1 MPTSGMFDVF
11 AEPSAQAFSFRFH
24 RSPPSLP
31 SSFHP
36 VPLFT
41 CFLAFFSFDL
51 KINLYLKAVRTGN
64 AAVGVRGTDTIVLGV
79 KKKSTA
85 SSRTPDTIFVADLGE
100 NLGFY
105 MEHNV
110 YISHVLSNHNHKQ
123 NLCCLN
129 CVFDCLIALPIVVR
143 QQADDSKQYE
153 QPTCDEIG
161 GLVVGDIGL
170 FDSNR
175 DIVIELKAGELK
187 RITKLNPKFMS
198 LQYPILFP
206 YGEDGYRPDLKWS
219 NDYKGHD
226 PKRGRVP
233 MRAFIAYQ
241 IQERGPLLD
250 TLLKGGRLFQQFL
263 VDSYATLE
271 EDRLDY
277 IRKNQ
282 TNLRSEIYKGI
293 YDAISKGDSDANN
306 VGQKVILPS
315 SYTGSTRY
323 MLNNYQDAMA
333 ICRHYGNPDLFIT
346 FTCNVKWPE
355 IVRELD
361 NKPGYKGEDRP
372 DLISRVFKMKLDDMI
387 NYIKSGKVFGEVEA
401 EICTIEFQKRG
412 LPHCHMLVWL
422 KEGYKC
428 FSAVDIDSIICAELP
443 DKDVDPMLYDVVNQ
457 FMIHGPC
464 GEINRN
470 SPCMRGGSDRARVV
484 FQDKPED
491 EILAYLNCRYIS
503 PYEAVWRL
511 FQYPIHSREPAV
523 ERLSIHLPLEQNVV
537 FNGDQ
542 SLESIVSQK
551 GIEDTMLTSWFKA
564 NQMFPEARTL
574 TYTEFPTKFVWD
586 SRNKIWK
593 PRKRRRSIGRIAYVH
608 PTSGELYYLRMLL
621 NLQKGAL
628 NFDHIKTIDGIIHP
642 SYQAACKCLG
652 LLGDDK
658 EWIEA
663 LANAVDTASCSQLR
677 QLKLF

>member
-1 MPTSGMFDVF
+1 MMEQYVDLGDENYKCIYCGALFWFKESIKKTN
-11 AEPSAQAFSFRFH
+11 AANE
-24 RSPPSLP
+24 
-31 SSFHP
+31 
-36 VPLFT
+36 PLFT
-41 CFLAFFSFDL
+41 LCCQQG
-51 KINLYLKAVRTGN
+51 KIKLPISKP
-64 AAVGVRGTDTIVLGV
+64 
-79 KKKSTA
+79 
-85 SSRTPDTIFVADLGE
+85 TPHLLE
-100 NLGFY
+100 NLLDPGECPKFAQLY
-105 MEHNV
+105 IYDTHNETMNRLNAV
-110 YISHVLSNHNHKQ
+110 NCEQQNEKLDEDIVQGLIRMFDESNE
-123 NLCCLN
+123 LT
-129 CVFDCLIALPIVVR
+129 
-143 QQADDSKQYE
+143 DDGKQYE

-175 DIVIELKAGELK
+175 DIVVELQAGELK

-219 NDYKGHD
+219 NDYKGHE

-282 TNLRSEIYKGI
+282 KNLRSEIYKGI

-346 FTCNVKWPE
+346 FICNVKWPE

-361 NKPGYKGEDRP
+361 TKPGYKGEDKP

-387 NYIKSGKVFGEVEA
+387 SYIKSGEVFGEVEA
-401 EICTIEFQKRG
+401 
-412 LPHCHMLVWL
+412 
-422 KEGYKC
+422 
-428 FSAVDIDSIICAELP
+428 AVDIDSIISAELP
-443 DKDVDPMLYDVVNQ
+443 DKDVDPMLYDIVNQ

-470 SPCMRGGSDRARVV
+470 SPCMRGGSDRGRAV
-484 FQDKPED
+484 FQNKPED
-491 EILAYLNCRYIS
+491 ETLAYLNCRYIS

-523 ERLSIHLPLEQNVV
+523 ERLSIHLPLEQNIV

-542 SLESIVSQK
+542 SLESINSLQNLY
-551 GIEDTMLTSWFKA
+551 GIL
-564 NQMFPEARTL
+564 EA
-574 TYTEFPTKFVWD
+574 KF
-586 SRNKIWK
+586 
-593 PRKRRRSIGRIAYVH
+593 G
-608 PTSGELYYLRMLL
+608 
-621 NLQKGAL
+621 NLEKE
-628 NFDHIKTIDGIIHP
+628 
-642 SYQAACKCLG
+642 
-652 LLGDDK
+652 GD
-658 EWIEA
+658 
-663 LANAVDTASCSQLR
+663 Q
-677 QLKLF
+677 

>member
-1 MPTSGMFDVF
+1 MSKRIAKTRKRLRTQETHISSTSSGAQLCHENVCCTNTKHKHQAKKNSGTRVSNRAFIVQQASTSQTTREEISFDI
-11 AEPSAQAFSFRFH
+11 SDQMNRGQAFYQRKRQSAFFPLLNIYFKPYLDITYGIH
-24 RSPPSLP
+24 LSYFFLFLP
-31 SSFHP
+31 CSMFPFFVGMMEQYVDLGDKNYKCIYCGALFWFKES
-36 VPLFT
+36 VKKANAANEPLFT
-41 CFLAFFSFDL
+41 LCCQQGKIKLPISKPTPPFL
-51 KINLYLKAVRTGN
+51 
-64 AAVGVRGTDTIVLGV
+64 
-79 KKKSTA
+79 
-85 SSRTPDTIFVADLGE
+85 E
-100 NLGFY
+100 NLLDPSKGPKSLLFRENIRAY
-105 MEHNV
+105 NSMFAFTSMGAKVDHSINSGLGPYIFKISGQVHHLMGSLLPLEGECPKFAQLYIYDTHNETMNRLNAV
-110 YISHVLSNHNHKQ
+110 NCKERNEKLDEDIVQGLIKMFDESNELVK
-123 NLCCLN
+123 LFRIVRDKFERGCLTS
-129 CVFDCLIALPIVVR
+129 LKLR
-143 QQADDSKQYE
+143 LLGRQADDSKQYE

-250 TLLKGGRLFQQFL
+250 TLLKGERLFQQFL

-346 FTCNVKWPE
+346 FTCNVKWLE

-470 SPCMRGGSDRARVV
+470 SPCMRGD
-484 FQDKPED
+484 
-491 EILAYLNCRYIS
+491 
-503 PYEAVWRL
+503 
-511 FQYPIHSREPAV
+511 
-523 ERLSIHLPLEQNVV
+523 
-537 FNGDQ
+537 
-542 SLESIVSQK
+542 
-551 GIEDTMLTSWFKA
+551 
-564 NQMFPEARTL
+564 
-574 TYTEFPTKFVWD
+574 
-586 SRNKIWK
+586 
-593 PRKRRRSIGRIAYVH
+593 
-608 PTSGELYYLRMLL
+608 
-621 NLQKGAL
+621 
-628 NFDHIKTIDGIIHP
+628 
-642 SYQAACKCLG
+642 
-652 LLGDDK
+652 
-658 EWIEA
+658 
-663 LANAVDTASCSQLR
+663 
-677 QLKLF
+677 